1 MKFSAFLM
9 RSRLCQYRKWG
20 RGMAVGFNINGIR
33 YKTTRFSVSKNNSIK
48 YLPQITMLL
57 KHMFLKSYPVELGIT
72 VTDGRVV
79 FSHNLL
85 FLRKLSLS

>member
-1 MKFSAFLM
+1 MSH
-9 RSRLCQYRKWG
+9 G
-20 RGMAVGFNINGIR
+20 
-33 YKTTRFSVSKNNSIK
+33 NSIK

-57 KHMFLKSYPVELGIT
+57 KHAFLNSYLVELGIT

-85 FLRKLSLS
+85 FLRKIESLPEIQYQATFWEQVCLADQMRNNSSCLIIQSNLKKLPL

>member
-1 MKFSAFLM
+1 M
-9 RSRLCQYRKWG
+9 RSRLCQCRKSG

-33 YKTTRFSVSKNNSIK
+33 HKTIFSMSKNNSIK

-57 KHMFLKSYPVELGIT
+57 KHMFLNSYPVELGIT